1 MKGGCEI
8 GNKLKTRRK
17 ELDISVY
24 ELAEMTGLSVTYIS
38 NLENEQRTNP
48 SKGTMEKIAEHLK
61 STVIE
66 LFF

>member
-1 MKGGCEI
+1 M

-24 ELAEMTGLSVTYIS
+24 KLAEMTGLSVTYIS

-48 SKGTMEKIAEHLK
+48 SKDVMEKIAEHLK
-61 STVIE
+61 SNVIE

>member
-1 MKGGCEI
+1 M

-17 ELDISVY
+17 ELDMSVY

-48 SKGTMEKIAEHLK
+48 SKDTMKKIAEHLK